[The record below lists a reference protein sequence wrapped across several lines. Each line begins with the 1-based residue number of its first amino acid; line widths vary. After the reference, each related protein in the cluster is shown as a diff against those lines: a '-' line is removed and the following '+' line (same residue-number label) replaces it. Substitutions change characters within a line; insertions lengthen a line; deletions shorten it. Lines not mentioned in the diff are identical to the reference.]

1 MARAVGP
8 REIVIVVFDGM
19 KLLDAA
25 GPAEVFAEANR
36 FGADY
41 RLRIASVDGAD
52 VTSSI
57 GTTFAVTD
65 RIAEICGADTVLVSG
80 GDDLVGRPID
90 PGLVASLRDLPA
102 RTRRLASICTGSF
115 ILAEA
120 GLLDGR
126 RATTHWRHARLLARA
141 YPTISVEPDAIFVRD
156 GDVYTSA
163 GVSAGIDLA
172 LALVEADCGADLVR
186 NVARSL
192 VVYLKR
198 AGGQSQFSTLVE
210 SDAPARVGAAAGHR
224 RDRSRPDRADHSV
237 KSLAA
242 LASLS
247 TRQLTRLFQ
256 AELGTTPARYV
267 ETVRID
273 VARAALD
280 AGRPVGDSRPPGRVR
295 QRRDPETGVRQS
307 PRGVTEGVPGPVPQH
322 VQRLSPCGS
331 DPARQLLADERGDL
345 VGHVGMSGVGRVD
358 AVGADQLRAI
368 EEPALRRSDR
378 RTSHPPAEPGP
389 AGCRERPADSAEHPD
404 SPTAA
409 RSPASE
415 RRARFAGPWSGRR
428 GSSG

>member
-1 MARAVGP
+1 MAATVRP
-8 REIVIVVFDGM
+8 RDIVIVVFDGM

-52 VTSSI
+52 VTTSI

-65 RIAEICGADTVLVSG
+65 RIAEIDAADTVLVSG
-80 GDDLVGRPID
+80 GDNLVGRPI
-90 PGLVASLRDLPA
+90 PSELVASLRDLPA
-102 RTRRLASICTGSF
+102 RTRRLASICTGAF
-115 ILAEA
+115 ILAAA

-141 YPTISVEPDAIFVRD
+141 YPRISVEPDAIFVRD
-156 GDVYTSA
+156 GAVYTSA

-172 LALVEADCGADLVR
+172 LALVESDYGADVVR

-210 SDAPARVGAAAGHR
+210 SDAPAESGLRRVTEAIAADPA
-224 RDRSRPDRADHSV
+224 AEHSV
-237 KSLAA
+237 KSLAV

-267 ETVRID
+267 EMVRVD

-280 AGRPVGDSRPPGRVR
+280 AGRPVADTARVAGFGSA
-295 QRRDPETGVRQS
+295 ET
-307 PRGVTEGVPGPVPQH
+307 
-322 VQRLSPCGS
+322 
-331 DPARQLLADERGDL
+331 
-345 VGHVGMSGVGRVD
+345 
-358 AVGADQLRAI
+358 
-368 EEPALRRSDR
+368 LRRVF
-378 RTSHPPAEPGP
+378 TSHLGV
-389 AGCRERPADSAEHPD
+389 
-404 SPTAA
+404 SPKAY
-409 RSPASE
+409 RD
-415 RRARFAGPWSGRR
+415 RFRTTSND
-428 GSSG
+428 